1 MKKQALLIFAVAAL
15 LAGCSNDTDTDTGN
29 DARVSLQVSGG
40 INIRTR
46 AQDKDWDKGDAIGI
60 YMVNAGST
68 DIAEESE
75 NRRYITAEGDGKFSP
90 APGKTIYFP
99 IDGSTTDFLAY
110 YPFEAALTNGTLPVD
125 VNSQTDQTAI
135 DLMTAKTVSTAD
147 KPLDK
152 GHYKV
157 SLAFTHLLT
166 KLSLTIAAGNGIA
179 AKDLAGLKVEITNQR
194 AKGTYS
200 PLSET
205 FSVTSEP
212 VQTIAL
218 NTTASGTSA
227 VAILLPTTE
236 PEGINPI
243 VAGRQFV
250 FTLAGT
256 GEVFRWDIPDSKSFK
271 QGDKNIYDITINRT
285 SLDVTATIID
295 WNEGNEG
302 GEPGSAE

>member
-68 DIAEESE
+68 DIAEEAE

-125 VNSQTDQTAI
+125 VSSQTDQTAI

-152 GHYKV
+152 DHYKV
-157 SLAFTHLLT
+157 SLAFTHRLT

-179 AKDLAGLKVEITNQR
+179 TKDLAGLKVEITNQR

-227 VAILLPTTE
+227 VAILLPTTG

-295 WNEGNEG
+295 WNEGNDG

>member
-1 MKKQALLIFAVAAL
+1 MKKQVLLIFAVAAL

-110 YPFEAALTNGTLPVD
+110 YPFEAALTNGTFPVD
-125 VNSQTDQTAI
+125 VSSQTDQTAI

-152 GHYKV
+152 DHYKV
-157 SLAFTHLLT
+157 SLAFTHRLT

-218 NTTASGTSA
+218 NTTASGNSS

-250 FTLAGT
+250 FTLAET
-256 GEVFRWDIPDSKSFK
+256 GEVFRWDIPDGKSFK

>member
-1 MKKQALLIFAVAAL
+1 MKKQALLVFAVAAL
-15 LAGCSNDTDTDTGN
+15 LPGCSNDTDTDTGN
-29 DARVSLQVSGG
+29 DTRVSLQVSGG
-40 INIRTR
+40 ISIQTR
-46 AQDKDWDKGDAIGI
+46 AQDKDWNKGDAIGI
-60 YMVNAGST
+60 YMVDAGSM
-68 DIAEESE
+68 DIAEGAE

-90 APGKTIYFP
+90 AHDNTVYFTVG
-99 IDGSTTDFLAY
+99 GSATDFLAY
-110 YPFEAALTNGTLPVD
+110 YPFEAALTDGALSVD
-125 VNSQTDQTAI
+125 AGSQTDQAAI

-147 KPLDK
+147 EPLDK
-152 GHYKV
+152 NHSKV
-157 SLAFTHLLT
+157 ALAFTHRLT
-166 KLSLTIAAGNGIA
+166 KLSLTIAAGNGMA
-179 AKDLAGLKVEITNQR
+179 AEDLAGLEVEITNQR
-194 AKGTYS
+194 AKGSYS

-205 FSVTSEP
+205 FSVASEP

-218 NTTASGTSA
+218 NTAASGTSA
-227 VAILLPTTE
+227 VAILLPTTG

-243 VAGRQFV
+243 VAGRQLV

-285 SLDVTATIID
+285 SLDVTATIVD

>member
-1 MKKQALLIFAVAAL
+1 MKKQVLLIFAVAAL
-15 LAGCSNDTDTDTGN
+15 LAGCSNDTDTDIGN

-75 NRRYITAEGDGKFSP
+75 NRQYITAEGDGKFSP

-110 YPFEAALTNGTLPVD
+110 YPFEAALTNGTFPVD
-125 VNSQTDQTAI
+125 VSNQTAQTAI

-152 GHYKV
+152 DHYKV
-157 SLAFTHLLT
+157 SLAFTHRLT

>member
-1 MKKQALLIFAVAAL
+1 MKKQVLLIFAVAAL

-90 APGKTIYFP
+90 TPGKTIYFP

-110 YPFEAALTNGTLPVD
+110 YPFEAALTNGTFPVD
-125 VNSQTDQTAI
+125 VSSQTDQTAI

-152 GHYKV
+152 DHYKV
-157 SLAFTHLLT
+157 SLAFTHRLT
-166 KLSLTIAAGNGIA
+166 KLSLTITAGNGIA

>member
-1 MKKQALLIFAVAAL
+1 MKKQALLVFAVAAL
-15 LAGCSNDTDTDTGN
+15 LPGCSNDTDTNTGN
-29 DARVSLQVSGG
+29 DTRVSLQVSGG
-40 INIRTR
+40 ISIRTR
-46 AQDKDWDKGDAIGI
+46 AQDKDWNKGDAIGI
-60 YMVNAGST
+60 YMVDAGSM
-68 DIAEESE
+68 DIAEGAE

-90 APGKTIYFP
+90 APDNTVYFP
-99 IDGSTTDFLAY
+99 VDGSATDFLAY
-110 YPFEAALTNGTLPVD
+110 YPFEAALTDGALSVD
-125 VNSQTDQTAI
+125 AGSQTDQAAI

-147 KPLDK
+147 EPLDK
-152 GHYKV
+152 NHSKV
-157 SLAFTHLLT
+157 SLAFTHRLT
-166 KLSLTIAAGNGIA
+166 KLSLTIAAGNGMA
-179 AKDLAGLKVEITNQR
+179 AEDLAGLEVEITNQR
-194 AKGTYS
+194 AKGSYS

-205 FSVTSEP
+205 FSVASEP

-218 NTTASGTSA
+218 NTAASGTSA
-227 VAILLPTTE
+227 VAILLPTTG

-243 VAGRQFV
+243 VAGRQLV

-285 SLDVTATIID
+285 SLDVTATIVD

>member
-110 YPFEAALTNGTLPVD
+110 YPFEAALTNGPLPVD
-125 VNSQTDQTAI
+125 VSSQTDQTAI

-152 GHYKV
+152 DHYKV
-157 SLAFTHLLT
+157 SLAFTHRLT

>member
-1 MKKQALLIFAVAAL
+1 MKKQVLLIFAVAAL

-110 YPFEAALTNGTLPVD
+110 YPFEAALTNGTFPVD
-125 VNSQTDQTAI
+125 VSSQTDQTAI
-135 DLMTAKTVSTAD
+135 DLMTAKTVSTAE

-152 GHYKV
+152 DHYKV
-157 SLAFTHLLT
+157 SLAFTHRLT

-227 VAILLPTTE
+227 VAILLPTTG